1 MSFSYQKSEIKDNKI
16 VKTSVTETE
25 VLSLYLRQARGTAI
39 LTHVGGYK
47 RLRFIL
53 DGKSYSSES
62 GNKIAIS
69 DDETDAILLDNIS
82 FDKDIEEHWKNFN
95 ASHKRFWMPTEG

>member
-1 MSFSYQKSEIKDNKI
+1 MSFSYQKTEVKDNKI
-16 VKTSVTETE
+16 ITTQITETIL
-25 VLSLYLRQARGTAI
+25 LSLYLRQAKGTAI

-47 RLRFIL
+47 RLRFTL
-53 DGKSYSSES
+53 DGVPYSSES

-69 DDETDAILLDNIS
+69 DDNTDAILLDDIT

-95 ASHKRFWMPTEG
+95 SSHKRFWMSTEG